1 MKGAIIGFGVI
12 AEGHL
17 FAYYKIDEKKIWNI
31 KQRLKLMDSISGW
44 WIFQR

>member
-17 FAYYKIDEKKIWNI
+17 FAYNLIKELNI
-31 KQRLKLMDSISGW
+31 VAVLDTNAE
-44 WIFQR
+44 